1 MNILDQYET
10 TIDAFDGDG
19 DVPVTV
25 DYLLDDGVRIEAVRL
40 ASGFNVMPQ
49 MEQWELDS
57 LTNAITR
64 QLRKSA

>member
-1 MNILDQYET
+1 MYLLDQYET

-25 DYLLDDGVRIEAVRL
+25 DYLLDDGIRIQAVRL
-40 ASGFNVMPQ
+40 ASGFDVMSQ
-49 MEQWELDS
+49 MEQWELDGI
-57 LTNAITR
+57 THAIAR